1 MITSSC
7 SHYHCKQS
15 KSALLVWH
23 QFPSPKAKFAAPW
36 ARLLEEAGLA
46 GKLPNVLGR
55 NVSWWMVYSDEI
67 GPSPFKKI
75 INRLKLAKWVVEDD
89 QWWFISFK
97 NKVASALRARWN
109 LSSESAASFFHS
121 ANTSCMLVHKSLPA
135 FCLHCQLYR
144 YSQI

>member
-15 KSALLVWH
+15 KSALLVWD

-67 GPSPFKKI
+67 GPSPFKRM
-75 INRLKLAKWVVEDD
+75 INRLKLVKWVVEDD

-97 NKVASALRARWN
+97 NKHLIVQVPP
-109 LSSESAASFFHS
+109 
-121 ANTSCMLVHKSLPA
+121 ANPLKHD
-135 FCLHCQLYR
+135 
-144 YSQI
+144 